1 MFHLNGRKGGL
12 GLWRTEDA
20 RGSSIPSL
28 SRGFPG
34 PQGVQAGASGL
45 VVSSRAVSQ
54 MPWAYLPLARECL
67 TLDVILSLL
76 ALFLN

>member
-12 GLWRTEDA
+12 GLCRTEDPC
-20 RGSSIPSL
+20 GSSIPSL

-45 VVSSRAVSQ
+45 VVSSKAESH
-54 MPWAYLPLARECL
+54 MAWAYLPLACECL